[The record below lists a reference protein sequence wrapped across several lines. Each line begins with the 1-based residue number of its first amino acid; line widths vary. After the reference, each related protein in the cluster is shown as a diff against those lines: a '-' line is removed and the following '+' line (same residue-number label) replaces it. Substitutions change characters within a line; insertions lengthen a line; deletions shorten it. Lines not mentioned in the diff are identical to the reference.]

1 MSSISCKSNFLPKQ
15 WRKHLFMN
23 QTWVLRYYRLY
34 LTKKSKASRFWI
46 KILLPGYSCG
56 FPFCHSYSN
65 NDGSRYPKSDFGYLV
80 YSLIF
85 SKPFLKIFLFRIVE
99 NRSIFVSFDQY
110 SPQSYCSSHSI
121 KCLARFPNNRKKLK
135 KRWFRGNLPFYYIE
149 LPQKSKQNEPGIFCR
164 GRSY

>member
-110 SPQSYCSSHSI
+110 SLELLNSFTTYLLTNCEKIVCACPPYFFKFLSNFVQYGALNQFLNCTS
-121 KCLARFPNNRKKLK
+121 KTR
-135 KRWFRGNLPFYYIE
+135 NLVW
-149 LPQKSKQNEPGIFCR
+149 G
-164 GRSY
+164 